1 MPHGGQAFFASSP
14 GILVVQENDQRN
26 FEIIRYCQGRKG
38 MKKNIAKRLMLLVA
52 AVVLAF
58 GFTVSNV
65 TPAFAD
71 DAADTKQLVEK
82 SKISFDHFVAVKDL
96 AGFRDLLKKAKG
108 VFISPRMLE
117 GAFVFGVSGGSGVFV
132 VRDPQT
138 GGWNG
143 PAFYTVGEV
152 SFGFQ
157 AGGKASEVVMLA
169 MTERGVNALLSP
181 SVKLG
186 ADISAAA
193 GPVGAGASA
202 ATANIS
208 ADIITY
214 SLSKGLYGGL
224 SLEGAVV
231 GVRNQWNEAY
241 YKKPGVTPTDILIRK
256 DVKNPESAK
265 LIAAVS
271 KAAGGA
277 KEGVAEPKKATP
289 SEGSGK
295 YYEVKSGDSL
305 YEIAKKH
312 GTTVDELVKL
322 NQLKDKKHIYPG
334 QKLLLPPGK

>member
-1 MPHGGQAFFASSP
+1 
-14 GILVVQENDQRN
+14 
-26 FEIIRYCQGRKG
+26 
-38 MKKNIAKRLMLLVA
+38 MKDRIVGRLMLVLT
-52 AVVLAF
+52 AVVMLI

-71 DAADTKQLVEK
+71 NASDAKQLVEK
-82 SKISFDHFVAVKDL
+82 SKMTFDRFV
-96 AGFRDLLKKAKG
+96 GMNEMGTFRDLLKKAKG
-108 VFISPRMLE
+108 VFISPQVLE
-117 GAFVFGVSGGSGVFV
+117 GAFIFGLSGGSGVLV
-132 VRDPQT
+132 ARDPGT
-138 GGWNG
+138 GSWNG
-143 PAFYTVGEV
+143 PAFYTVGEA
-152 SFGFQ
+152 SFGLQ

-186 ADISAAA
+186 ADVGVAA

-208 ADIITY
+208 ADILTFA
-214 SLSKGLYGGL
+214 LSKGLYAGI

-231 GVRNQWNEAY
+231 AVRNEWNGAY
-241 YKKPGVTPTDILIRK
+241 YSKPGVTPTDILIRK
-256 DVKNPESAK
+256 NVSNPGSAK

-271 KAAGGA
+271 KAASGA
-277 KEGVAEPKKATP
+277 KQAEPKKAAP
-289 SEGSGK
+289 SEGGGK

-322 NQLKDKKHIYPG
+322 NNLKDKKYIYAG
-334 QKLLLPPGK
+334 QKLLLPGK

>member
-1 MPHGGQAFFASSP
+1 MTKDRRRKEMKNSMVNKLT
-14 GILVVQENDQRN
+14 LVV
-26 FEIIRYCQGRKG
+26 
-38 MKKNIAKRLMLLVA
+38 A
-52 AVVLAF
+52 AFVMVV
-58 GFTVSNV
+58 GFTVSYI
-65 TPAFAD
+65 TPAHAD
-71 DAADTKQLVEK
+71 DAADTKELVQK
-82 SKISFDHFVAVKDL
+82 SKASFNNFMAVKDL

-132 VRDPQT
+132 VRDPQS
-138 GGWNG
+138 GRWNG
-143 PAFYTVGEV
+143 PAFYTIGEA
-152 SFGFQ
+152 SFGLQ
-157 AGGKASEVVMLA
+157 AGAKDSQVIMLA

-186 ADISAAA
+186 ADISVAM
-193 GPVGAGASA
+193 GPAGAGASA

-256 DVKNPESAK
+256 DVANPESAK

-271 KAAGGA
+271 KAAGGMKQA
-277 KEGVAEPKKATP
+277 AAEPQKAAP
-289 SEGSGK
+289 PEGGGK

-305 YEIAKKH
+305 YVIAKKH
-312 GTTVDELVKL
+312 GTTVDELMKL
-322 NQLKDKKHIYPG
+322 NDLKDKNHIYVG
-334 QKLLLPPGK
+334 QKLVLPGK

>member
-1 MPHGGQAFFASSP
+1 MN
-14 GILVVQENDQRN
+14 ND
-26 FEIIRYCQGRKG
+26 QGRKN
-38 MKKNIAKRLMLLVA
+38 MKNRIVGRMMLVLT
-52 AVVLAF
+52 AVVMLI
-58 GFTVSNV
+58 GFTVSYV

-82 SKISFDHFVAVKDL
+82 SKVSFDNFVAVKDL

-108 VFISPRMLE
+108 VFVSPRMLE
-117 GAFVFGVSGGSGVFV
+117 GAFVFGASGGSGVFV

-157 AGGKASEVVMLA
+157 AGAKDSQVIMLA

-231 GVRNQWNEAY
+231 GVRNQWNEVY

-256 DVKNPESAK
+256 DVNNPESAK

-271 KAAGGA
+271 KAAGGTKQA
-277 KEGVAEPKKATP
+277 VAEPKKAAP
-289 SEGSGK
+289 QEGGGK
-295 YYEVKSGDSL
+295 YYEVRFGDSL

-322 NQLKDKKHIYPG
+322 NDIKDKKQIYPG
-334 QKLLLPPGK
+334 QKLLLPGK